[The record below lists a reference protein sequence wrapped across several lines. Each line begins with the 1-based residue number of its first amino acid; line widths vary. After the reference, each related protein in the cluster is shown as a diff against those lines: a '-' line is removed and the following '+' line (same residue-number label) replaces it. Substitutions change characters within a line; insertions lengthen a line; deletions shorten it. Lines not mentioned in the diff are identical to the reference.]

1 MTKEEFIEFIK
12 ELGFTQTWIWEKE
25 KNSYTLSTDIVGK
38 PNSNYVAFTDQLKVT
53 IIEDSGIVELILSQM
68 SPHMMVG
75 KNFGNFN
82 IKTFGDKNDFQ
93 MELFLSF
100 IKGSFDKVP
109 DAITQ
114 YMRDKKIKDIFQ

>member
-1 MTKEEFIEFIK
+1 
-12 ELGFTQTWIWEKE
+12 
-25 KNSYTLSTDIVGK
+25 
-38 PNSNYVAFTDQLKVT
+38 
-53 IIEDSGIVELILSQM
+53 
-68 SPHMMVG
+68 MMVG
-75 KNFGNFN
+75 KSFGNFN

-93 MELFLSF
+93 MELFFSF

>member
-12 ELGFTQTWIWEKE
+12 ELGFQQTWGSSS
-25 KNSYTLSTDIVGK
+25 NSYNLSTDIVGM
-38 PNSNYVAFTDQLKVT
+38 PNSNYVDFKDQLKVT

-75 KNFGNFN
+75 KSFGNFN

-93 MELFLSF
+93 MELFFSF
-100 IKGSFDKVP
+100 IKGSFNKVP
-109 DAITQ
+109 ECITQ